1 MDLSPLT
8 DSTVTLASAGIAALC
23 PVLVVKLSTFFK
35 LNLDQAHRDAI
46 ASALE
51 TALGIGLQIAKEA
64 GDTQLA
70 NVNVKSAA
78 LAAMVGYVKQSVPDA
93 VSHFSL
99 TDDALAQQATA
110 KLATVLHTT
119 AAAAALNAV
128 TGLLPTVAAALTSP
142 SPAPLAPPASPTPAL
157 P

>member
-142 SPAPLAPPASPTPAL
+142 SPAPLEPPTSPTPAL

>member
-23 PVLVVKLSTFFK
+23 PVLVLRLSAFFK
-35 LNLDQAHRDAI
+35 INLDQTHRDAI

-51 TALGIGLQIAKEA
+51 TALGLGLQIAKEA

-70 NVNVKSAA
+70 NVNVKSATV
-78 LAAMVGYVKQSVPDA
+78 AAMVGYVKQSVPDA
-93 VSHFSL
+93 VSHFGL
-99 TDDALAQQATA
+99 TDDALAQKATA

-128 TGLLPTVAAALTSP
+128 TGLLPTVATVLTAPSPTPAIPPASP
-142 SPAPLAPPASPTPAL
+142 SPASP
-157 P
+157 

>member
-93 VSHFSL
+93 VGHFSL

-142 SPAPLAPPASPTPAL
+142 SPAPPASPTPAS

>member
-78 LAAMVGYVKQSVPDA
+78 LAAMVGYVKQSVPEA

-142 SPAPLAPPASPTPAL
+142 SPAPPASPTPAS

>member
-142 SPAPLAPPASPTPAL
+142 SPAPPASPTPAS